1 MLKHFS
7 LLMFHMKFLK
17 SNSKIKLKI
26 KPNKNDFVFK
36 ITTLSTQDEAESTLE
51 INNGS
56 STSPTTLPPTTTTEM
71 MIAAD
76 SSSELI

>member
-1 MLKHFS
+1 MFKHFS
-7 LLMFHMKFLK
+7 FLMFHMKYLK
-17 SNSKIKLKI
+17 SSSKIKFK

-36 ITTLSTQDEAESTLE
+36 ISTLSTQDEAESTLE
-51 INNGS
+51 ITNGS

-71 MIAAD
+71 MIAVD

>member
-7 LLMFHMKFLK
+7 LLMFHMKYLK
-17 SNSKIKLKI
+17 SNSKLKFL
-26 KPNKNDFVFK
+26 KPNKTDFVFK
-36 ITTLSTQDEAESTLE
+36 ISTLSTQDEAESTLE

-56 STSPTTLPPTTTTEM
+56 STSPTTLSPTSTTEM

>member
-1 MLKHFS
+1 
-7 LLMFHMKFLK
+7 MKFLK

-26 KPNKNDFVFK
+26 KPNKNDLLFK
-36 ITTLSTQDEAESTLE
+36 ISTLSTQDEAESTLE
-51 INNGS
+51 ITNGS

-76 SSSELI
+76 SSSKLI